1 MSTLNLRSLS
11 VEINE
16 IDQRK
21 QLDNYIGHLRR
32 ENRVK
37 ALRQFYFLVPDSYI
51 HSFQLSQGRAVLQS
65 YSHHSKINYRSY

>member
-37 ALRQFYFLVPDSYI
+37 ALRQFYFLVPDCDPI
-51 HSFQLSQGRAVLQS
+51 GRL
-65 YSHHSKINYRSY
+65 KDIELCN